1 MQIGRNMD
9 ILFIRTPHKAWK
21 LITHWDNFIPPLGPL
36 SIGAYLRHN
45 GFEPKAIDCCINQW
59 GWETTTKAMKM
70 LDPPVVGFSGPITWY
85 DENMRMAKILK
96 ELNPNVKIIWGGPFP
111 TLVPEEVVFPDS
123 PIDFACIGEGE
134 HTMLEFMNEL
144 RKPHDTQ
151 DFSRINGLA
160 YLKNGH
166 IVYTPPRALEKDLD
180 VFPMPAYDLLPIDR
194 YGNRKGMWGD
204 VISVY
209 HSKGCIDQCN
219 FCSCWRSGGKVKQQP
234 PDGPLKFQNCWRK

>member
-1 MQIGRNMD
+1 
-9 ILFIRTPHKAWK
+9 
-21 LITHWDNFIPPLGPL
+21 
-36 SIGAYLRHN
+36 
-45 GFEPKAIDCCINQW
+45 
-59 GWETTTKAMKM
+59 
-70 LDPPVVGFSGPITWY
+70 
-85 DENMRMAKILK
+85 
-96 ELNPNVKIIWGGPFP
+96 
-111 TLVPEEVVFPDS
+111 
-123 PIDFACIGEGE
+123 
-134 HTMLEFMNEL
+134 MLEFMNEL

-234 PDGPLKFQNCWRK
+234 PDGPLKFQNCWRNKSVDKTLEELKYIKDEWDKELYLFTDDSWNVNPKWNEEFAQKYKKDYDAFVDCVDSGDFAEEWIDYETDAKKVLSP